1 MNYYLSIDIGASSGR
16 HIVSWMENGKIKTK
30 EVYRF
35 ENGMI
40 SKNGHLCWDIYKLY
54 HEILEGMVKCRKCGY
69 KPVSMGIDTW
79 AVDYVLLDENDS
91 ILGETYAYRD
101 GRTNGMDKKVYNIIS
116 EKQLYERTGI
126 QKQIFNT
133 IYQLEA
139 VKNDDS
145 QLMDKAECL
154 LLLPDFFDFL
164 LTGQKGTEYTNATT
178 TQLVSPVTGDWD
190 YELIEALGFNRDIFT
205 PIYMPG
211 TVIGGLKES
220 IVNFVGFDTKV
231 IRVASHD
238 TASAVLAVP
247 SYDKD
252 TVYIS
257 SGTWS
262 LMGVEL
268 LQAVITEDGMK
279 ANMTNEGGYD
289 HRFRFLRNIM
299 GLWMIQSLK
308 KECADDMSYSALC
321 AMAERYKR
329 FDTIVDVNDEIF
341 FAPASM
347 KGAIDEYCDR
357 NGLTKPASL
366 GEYASLIY
374 RSLAVAYGNALE
386 EIEKITGRHYDRINV
401 VGGGSKAD
409 YLNKLTAEVTG
420 REVLAGPEETTAIG
434 NAVAQLLAD
443 GTFSNIRDA
452 RKCIRESFEIR
463 IFQS

>member
-16 HIVSWMENGKIKTK
+16 HIVSWIENGKIKTK

-40 SKNGHLCWDIYKLY
+40 SKNDHLCWDISKLY
-54 HEILEGMVKCRKCGY
+54 HDILEGMVKCREYGY
-69 KPVSMGIDTW
+69 QPVSMGIDTW

-101 GRTNGMDKKVYNIIS
+101 GRTLGMDKKVYDIIS
-116 EKQLYERTGI
+116 EKKLYERTGI

-139 VKNDDS
+139 VKNDES
-145 QLMDKAECL
+145 EIMDKARCL
-154 LLLPDFFDFL
+154 LMLPDFFDFL

-190 YELIEALGFNRDIFT
+190 YELIEALGFNKEIFT

-211 TVIGGLKES
+211 TEIGGLKQS
-220 IVNFVGFDTKV
+220 VIDFVGFDTKV
-231 IRVASHD
+231 IRVTSHD

-268 LQAVITEDGMK
+268 PRAMISEAGMK

-308 KECADDMSYSALC
+308 KECAEDMSYSDLC

-341 FAPASM
+341 FAPESM
-347 KGAIDEYCDR
+347 KGAIDEYCEK
-357 NGLTKPASL
+357 NKLTKPETL

-374 RSLAVAYGNALE
+374 RSLAAAYGKALE
-386 EIEKITGRHYDRINV
+386 EIEKITGRHYERINV

-409 YLNKLTAEVTG
+409 YLNKLTAEATG
-420 REVLAGPEETTAIG
+420 REVLAGPDETTAIG
-434 NAVAQLLAD
+434 NAVVQLLAD
-443 GTFSNIRDA
+443 GTFGSISDA
-452 RKCIRESFEIR
+452 RKCIRESFDIR
-463 IFQS
+463 IF